1 MKDYYAI
8 LGVEEE
14 SSQDEIRDRWIE
26 LNKHYH
32 PDLLQSDEA
41 GEHIKEINEAYQVL
55 KDPATRFQY
64 DLEITLKRSIQKK
77 MAYDK
82 ERKKARKRK
91 IIMTAGIGV
100 IGLVLGSFVYFELN
114 KPRSPREV
122 GKIVIPE
129 KVKVAEPK
137 EPEKP
142 KEPRKPE
149 APVQVAK
156 VIPKEPPKVVE
167 LKKPEELKKPKEPPK
182 PEEPKKPKEPRKP
195 EAPVQ
200 VAKVIPKEP
209 PKVVELKK
217 PEELKKPKEPPKPE
231 EPKKPEVPV
240 QAAKIIPKEPPKVVE
255 LKKPEEPKKLEEP
268 KPPEAPA
275 KVVSA
280 EVPRVSELKKPEEPK
295 KPEKPKEP
303 EEPKKPEIP
312 PPPVVREEEV
322 KQFFARYVDR
332 YNRKDI
338 EGLLSYFSPRA
349 LQNKKDGLDKIQGV
363 YRNFF
368 NQSQELKYEIRDL
381 KVARDPGGVEVQAR
395 YELNQVSKKS
405 GEKKVWKGNIRWVLV
420 KEDGALKILSLDYQH
435 EK

>member
-55 KDPATRFQY
+55 KDPAARFQY

-77 MAYDK
+77 MAHDT
-82 ERKKARKRK
+82 ERKRARKRK
-91 IIMTAGIGV
+91 IIITAGIGV
-100 IGLVLGSFVYFELN
+100 IGLVLGSFVFFELN
-114 KPRSPREV
+114 KPRVPREV
-122 GKIVIPE
+122 HKIVIPGSVKLIE
-129 KVKVAEPK
+129 PPKPEEPKKLEEPRKPEAPVQVAKVIPKEQPKVVELKKPEEPKKPK
-137 EPEKP
+137 EPPKP
-142 KEPRKPE
+142 EEPRKPE

-167 LKKPEELKKPKEPPK
+167 LKKPEE
-182 PEEPKKPKEPRKP
+182 PKKPKEFKTP
-195 EAPVQ
+195 
-200 VAKVIPKEP
+200 
-209 PKVVELKK
+209 
-217 PEELKKPKEPPKPE
+217 
-231 EPKKPEVPV
+231 
-240 QAAKIIPKEPPKVVE
+240 
-255 LKKPEEPKKLEEP
+255 EEP

-275 KVVSA
+275 KVVAA
-280 EVPRVSELKKPEEPK
+280 ESPRVSELKKPEEPK

-312 PPPVVREEEV
+312 PPPVFREEEV

-338 EGLLSYFSPRA
+338 EGLLSSFSPRA
-349 LQNKKDGLDKIQGV
+349 LQNKKDGLEKIQGA

-368 NQSQELKYEIRDL
+368 NQSQELRYEIRDL

-405 GEKKVWKGNIRWVLV
+405 GEKKVWKGNIRWVLI
-420 KEDGALKILSLDYQH
+420 KEDGALKIISLDYQH

>member
-32 PDLLQSDEA
+32 PDLLQSGEA

-142 KEPRKPE
+142 KEPKKPE
-149 APVQVAK
+149 ALVQVAK
-156 VIPKEPPKVVE
+156 VIPKEPPKVVSAEVPRVSE
-167 LKKPEELKKPKEPPK
+167 LKK
-182 PEEPKKPKEPRKP
+182 PEEPKKPKE
-195 EAPVQ
+195 
-200 VAKVIPKEP
+200 
-209 PKVVELKK
+209 LKK
-217 PEELKKPKEPPKPE
+217 PEEPR
-231 EPKKPEVPV
+231 KPEVPV

-268 KPPEAPA
+268 KPPAEPP

-280 EVPRVSELKKPEEPK
+280 EVPRVSELKEPEEPK
-295 KPEKPKEP
+295 KPEEPEEPKEP
-303 EEPKKPEIP
+303 EKPKKPEIP

-405 GEKKVWKGNIRWVLV
+405 GEKKVWKGNIRWVLI

>member
-14 SSQDEIRDRWIE
+14 ASQDEIRDRWIE

-77 MAYDK
+77 MAYDT
-82 ERKKARKRK
+82 ERKRARKRK
-91 IIMTAGIGV
+91 IIMAAGISV
-100 IGLVLGSFVYFELN
+100 MGLVLGSFVFFELN
-114 KPRSPREV
+114 KPRPLREV

-129 KVKVAEPK
+129 SVKLIEPPKREEPQKPEEPK
-137 EPEKP
+137 KP
-142 KEPRKPE
+142 IIKPE

-156 VIPKEPPKVVE
+156 VIPKEQPKVVE
-167 LKKPEELKKPKEPPK
+167 LKKPEVAKK
-182 PEEPKKPKEPRKP
+182 PEEPKKPVAKPEVPRKTEKPQKLVPKP

-200 VAKVIPKEP
+200 VARVIPKEQ
-209 PKVVELKK
+209 PKVSK
-217 PEELKKPKEPPKPE
+217 KPE
-231 EPKKPEVPV
+231 EPKKPEAPV
-240 QAAKIIPKEPPKVVE
+240 QAAKIIPEEPPKVVE

-268 KPPEAPA
+268 KMPEAPA
-275 KVVSA
+275 KVAKV
-280 EVPRVSELKKPEEPK
+280 EPRE
-295 KPEKPKEP
+295 KEP
-303 EEPKKPEIP
+303 VKPAPQESAKLIEPQKPEIA
-312 PPPVVREEEV
+312 PPPVFREEEV
-322 KQFFARYVDR
+322 NQFFARYVDR
-332 YNRKDI
+332 YNRKDV
-338 EGLLSYFSPRA
+338 EGFLSSFSPRA
-349 LQNKKDGLDKIQGV
+349 LQNKKDGLEKIKGV

-368 NQSQELKYEIRDL
+368 NQSQELQYEIRDL
-381 KVARDPGGVEVQAR
+381 KVARNPGGVEAQAR

-405 GEKKVWKGNIRWVLV
+405 GGKKIWKGNIRWVLV
-420 KEDGALKILSLDYQH
+420 KEDGALKIISLDYQH